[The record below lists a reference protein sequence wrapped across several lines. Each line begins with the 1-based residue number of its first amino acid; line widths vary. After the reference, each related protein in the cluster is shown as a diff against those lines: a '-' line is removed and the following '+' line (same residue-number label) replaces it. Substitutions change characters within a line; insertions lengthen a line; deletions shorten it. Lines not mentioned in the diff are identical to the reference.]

1 MVMLKPA
8 HSSNNEFYGEPR
20 YRRAGWIGV
29 DLDGTLAESV
39 RDQHDLVI
47 GPAVPLMLRR
57 VRRWIETG
65 RQVKIFTAR
74 AADPRQ
80 KRVIHQW
87 CEMHGLPNLE
97 ITDRKDFG
105 MIALWDDRA
114 VGVLS
119 NLGVPILAV
128 ALTRWQR
135 VRLRLARMFG
145 ARALV
150 KVNEEKLRGHGRAAR
165 DAGRAFS
172 EL

>member
-1 MVMLKPA
+1 MTNA
-8 HSSNNEFYGEPR
+8 HCIDDELEDEPR

-29 DLDGTLAESV
+29 DLDGTLSESV
-39 RDQHDLVI
+39 RDQHELVI

-80 KRVIHQW
+80 KRVIHRW
-87 CEMHGLPNLE
+87 CEMHGLPKLE
-97 ITDRKDFG
+97 ITDRKDYR

-119 NLGVPILAV
+119 NLGVPILPV
-128 ALTRWQR
+128 GLTRWQR
-135 VRLRLARMFG
+135 VRLYLTRMFG
-145 ARALV
+145 GRSLI

-165 DAGRAFS
+165 EAGRTFW

>member
-1 MVMLKPA
+1 MVKHVYPF
-8 HSSNNEFYGEPR
+8 NDEFYGEPR

-39 RDQHDLVI
+39 RDKHDLVI

-57 VRRWIETG
+57 VRHWISSG

-80 KRVIHQW
+80 KRVIHSW
-87 CEMHGLPNLE
+87 CEMHGLPALE
-97 ITDRKDFG
+97 ITDRKDYG

-119 NLGVPILAV
+119 NLGVPILA
-128 ALTRWQR
+128 ARLTRWQR
-135 VRLRLARMFG
+135 MRRHLARIFG
-145 ARALV
+145 GRALV
-150 KVNEEKLRGHGRAAR
+150 KVNEEKLRGHGEAAR
-165 DAGRAFS
+165 DAARTFW
-172 EL
+172 EH